1 MSETKP
7 KVWQNPW
14 HFLAFGYGLGT
25 MPIAPGTF
33 GSLLGILY
41 FWLLQPLGWGLY
53 IFVTLLAMAFGVWLC
68 ERVSKDLGV
77 HDHSGIVWDE
87 VVGILLTFL
96 YAPPSCSVMIVGFLL
111 FRLFDIWKPWPI
123 RYVDNSIKG
132 GLGIMLDDV
141 LAALPAW
148 FFLQIYIILF
158 DRVL

>member
-1 MSETKP
+1 MNEIKP
-7 KVWQNPW
+7 KVWRDPW
-14 HFLAFGYGLGT
+14 HFLAFGCGLGA

-41 FWLLQPLGWGLY
+41 FWLMEPLGWPIY
-53 IFVTLLAMAFGVWLC
+53 IALTVIATMFGVWLC
-68 ERVSKDLGV
+68 GKVSDDLGV
-77 HDHSGIVWDE
+77 HDHGGIVWDE

-96 YAPPSCSVMIVGFLL
+96 YAPPTMGVMIVGFLL

-123 RYVDNSIKG
+123 KEVDKSVNG

-148 FFLQIYIILF
+148 FCLQFYIILF
-158 DRVL
+158 N

>member
-1 MSETKP
+1 MTEIKP

-14 HFLAFGYGLGT
+14 HFLAFGYGLGK
-25 MPIAPGTF
+25 MPFAPGTF

-41 FWLLQPLGWGLY
+41 FWLMQPLGWGLY
-53 IFVTLLAMAFGVWLC
+53 IFITILATAFGVWLC
-68 ERVSKDLGV
+68 DKVSNDLGV

-96 YAPPSCSVMIVGFLL
+96 YAPPTCGVIIVGFLL
-111 FRLFDIWKPWPI
+111 FRLFDVWKPWPI

-158 DRVL
+158 N